1 MKVKEGYD
9 FSGWATKNDLKCADG
24 RVIRRN
30 AFEVNDG
37 DVVPLVWNHRH
48 DTTSAILGHALLVN
62 KKDGVFTYGYLNNTQ
77 AGREA
82 KECLNHGDIVS
93 LSIYAN
99 NLVQDRENVIHG
111 AIREVSLVVA
121 GANPGAFVESVVQ
134 HGCPIDEDDDEGILF
149 VGEGLNL
156 AHSTDRKKDEDE
168 EDEEDEDEEEKDEEE
183 TEDTDDED
191 EDEDEEKKKM
201 KVKAIAHSADSGSK
215 EKTVQDV
222 IDTMNE
228 EQKQAM
234 YAMIG
239 AAVEGQ
245 EGGDEKDLK
254 HSEEDD
260 DMKYNVFDSGN
271 NGGATLTHSD
281 MEQIFKDAK
290 RLGSLRDAVN
300 ENIENGVLSH
310 SIDTSGMVGPSP
322 DTASQTYGF
331 RDPDMLFPDY
341 KSLNTPPE
349 WIKRDTGWV
358 SVLMGSIHHTPF
370 SSIKSQFAD
379 ITEDDARARG
389 YMKGNLKKEEVFT
402 LLKRTTDPQTVY
414 KKQKMDKDD
423 INDITDFDVVAWIK
437 SEMRQ
442 LLDEEVARA
451 ILVGDGRESIDD
463 DKISA
468 DHIRPIWGDDELFTI
483 RANVKSG
490 ADDAATAKALI
501 RKAIKAR
508 KEYKGSGNLTFFTT
522 EDWLT
527 EMLLLEDGIGHP
539 LYADATA
546 LARKLRV
553 NRIVTVPVMENLTNG
568 GEALAG
574 IIVDMKDY
582 RVGHNKG
589 AKVDMFDDFDIDYNQ
604 YKYLIETRLSGA
616 LTKPFSAIAL
626 TVNGTDYAYEETEDY
641 TGSPK
646 AKGYYE
652 KQGTIYRPSND
663 TSCVEGKTYYEKV
676 EVS

>member
-37 DVVPLVWNHRH
+37 DIVPLVWNHRH
-48 DTTSAILGHALLVN
+48 DTTSAILGHALLMN

-77 AGREA
+77 AGQEA
-82 KECLNHGDIVS
+82 KECLKHGDIVS

-156 AHSTDRKKDEDE
+156 AHSTDRKKGEDE

-183 TEDTDDED
+183 AEDTDDED
-191 EDEDEEKKKM
+191 EEKKM
-201 KVKAIAHSADSGSK
+201 KGKAIAHSADSGSK

-245 EGGDEKDLK
+245 KGGNDEEDLK

-260 DMKYNVFDSGN
+260 DMKYNVFDSDN

-358 SVLMGSIHHTPF
+358 SVLMGSVHHTPF
-370 SSIKSQFAD
+370 SRIKSQFAD

-414 KKQKMDKDD
+414 KKQKMDRDD
-423 INDITDFDVVAWIK
+423 IIDITDFDVVAWIK
-437 SEMRQ
+437 GEMRIM
-442 LLDEEVARA
+442 LDEEIARA
-451 ILVGDGRESIDD
+451 ILLGDGRSPSSD
-463 DKISA
+463 DKIQEA
-468 DHIRPIWGDDELFTI
+468 HIRPIVNDVPLFNTKVAVAVSPQDPPEI
-483 RANVKSG
+483 RAKKFITSV
-490 ADDAATAKALI
+490 I
-501 RKAIKAR
+501 RSR
-508 KEYKGSGNLTFFTT
+508 KNYKGSGNPILFTT

-527 EMLLLEDGIGHP
+527 EMLLIEDGIGHK
-539 LYADATA
+539 LYKTEAELATA
-546 LARKLRV
+546 LRV
-553 NRIVTVPVMENLTNG
+553 SRIVTVEVMEGQQIDVEVTVG
-568 GEALAG
+568 TSTT
-574 IIVDMKDY
+574 IVKKDLIGVIVNPKDY
-582 RVGHNKG
+582 NVGADRG
-589 AKVDMFDDFDIDYNQ
+589 GSIELFDDFDIDYNQ
-604 YKYLIETRLSGA
+604 YKYLIETRISGA
-616 LTKPFSAIAL
+616 LTKPFSAL
-626 TVNGTDYAYEETEDY
+626 TMYDD
-641 TGSPK
+641 
-646 AKGYYE
+646 
-652 KQGTIYRPSND
+652 
-663 TSCVEGKTYYEKV
+663 
-676 EVS
+676 EVSG

>member
-37 DVVPLVWNHRH
+37 DIVPLVWNHRH

-77 AGREA
+77 AGQEA

-149 VGEGLNL
+149 VGEGLTL
-156 AHSTDRKKDEDE
+156 SHSADRKKDEDE
-168 EDEEDEDEEEKDEEE
+168 EEDEEDEEEKDEEE
-183 TEDTDDED
+183 AEDTDD

-201 KVKAIAHSADSGSK
+201 KGRAIAHSADSESK
-215 EKTVQDV
+215 EKTVQDI

-245 EGGDEKDLK
+245 KGEDDEDLK

-260 DMKYNVFDSGN
+260 DMKYNVFDNDN
-271 NGGATLTHSD
+271 NGGATLSHSD
-281 MEQIFKDAK
+281 MEQILKDAK

-341 KSLNTPPE
+341 KSLNTPPD
-349 WIKRDTGWV
+349 WIKRDTSWV
-358 SVLMGSIHHTPF
+358 NVLMGGVHHTPF
-370 SSIKSQFAD
+370 SRIKSQFAD

-389 YMKGNLKKEEVFT
+389 YIKGNMKKEEVFT
-402 LLKRTTDPQTVY
+402 LLKRTTDPQTIY
-414 KKQKMDKDD
+414 KKQKMDRDD
-423 INDITDFDVVAWIK
+423 IIDITDFDVVAWIK
-437 SEMRQ
+437 GEMRVM
-442 LLDEEVARA
+442 LDEEIARA
-451 ILVGDGRESIDD
+451 ILIGDGRAADSD
-463 DKISA
+463 DKIQEQ
-468 DHIRPIWGDDELFTI
+468 HVRPIINDVPLFNTKVPVTVSLQDTPDAKAKNFINSVI
-483 RANVKSG
+483 RA
-490 ADDAATAKALI
+490 
-501 RKAIKAR
+501 RKN
-508 KEYKGSGNLTFFTT
+508 YKGSGNPILFTT

-527 EMLLLEDGIGHP
+527 EMLLIEDGIGHK
-539 LYADATA
+539 LYKTEAELATA
-546 LARKLRV
+546 LRV
-553 NRIVTVPVMENLTNG
+553 SRIVTVEVMEG
-568 GEALAG
+568 Q
-574 IIVDMKDY
+574 
-582 RVGHNKG
+582 
-589 AKVDMFDDFDIDYNQ
+589 KVDVEVKVGTSTTIVKKDVIGVIVNPTDYNVGADRGGAIELFDDFDIDYNQ
-604 YKYLIETRLSGA
+604 YKYLIETRISGA
-616 LTKPFSAIAL
+616 LTKPFSAL
-626 TVNGTDYAYEETEDY
+626 
-641 TGSPK
+641 
-646 AKGYYE
+646 
-652 KQGTIYRPSND
+652 TIYED
-663 TSCVEGKTYYEKV
+663 
-676 EVS
+676 EVSG

>member
-1 MKVKEGYD
+1 MRVKEGYD

-24 RVIRRN
+24 RIIRRN

-121 GANPGAFVESVVQ
+121 GANPGAFVESVVR
-134 HGCPIDEDDDEGILF
+134 HGSPIDDDDDEGILF

-156 AHSTDRKKDEDE
+156 SHSTDRKKDEDE
-168 EDEEDEDEEEKDEEE
+168 EDEEYEEEDDEEVDKEEDEGDEDS
-183 TEDTDDED
+183 TDD
-191 EDEDEEKKKM
+191 DEEKKKRGGKNM
-201 KVKAIAHSADSGSK
+201 KAMAHSADSESK
-215 EKTVQDV
+215 EKTVQEI

-239 AAVEGQ
+239 AAIEGQ
-245 EGGDEKDLK
+245 EGGEDEEDLK

-260 DMKYNVFDSGN
+260 DMKYNVFDNAN
-271 NGGATLTHSD
+271 NGGAVISHSD
-281 MEQIFKDAK
+281 MEQILKDAK

-322 DTASQTYGF
+322 DTAGQTYGF

-349 WIKRDTGWV
+349 WIKRDTSWV
-358 SVLMGSIHHTPF
+358 NVLMGGVHHTPF
-370 SSIKSQFAD
+370 SRIKSQFAD

-414 KKQKMDKDD
+414 KKQKMDRDD
-423 INDITDFDVVAWIK
+423 IIDITDFDVVAWIK
-437 SEMRQ
+437 GEMRIM
-442 LLDEEVARA
+442 LDEEIARA
-451 ILVGDGRESIDD
+451 ILIGDGRSPSSD
-463 DKISA
+463 DKIQEQ
-468 DHIRPIWGDDELFTI
+468 HVRPIVSDVPLFNTKVAVAVSPQDPPEI
-483 RANVKSG
+483 RAKKFITSV
-490 ADDAATAKALI
+490 I
-501 RKAIKAR
+501 RSR
-508 KEYKGSGNLTFFTT
+508 KNYKGSGNPTLFTT

-527 EMLLLEDGIGHP
+527 EMLLIEDGIGHK
-539 LYADATA
+539 LYKTEAELATA
-546 LARKLRV
+546 LRV
-553 NRIVTVPVMENLTNG
+553 SRIVTVEVMEGHQIDVEVKVGTSTTVVKKDLIGVIVNPADYNVGADRG
-568 GEALAG
+568 GAIEL
-574 IIVDMKDY
+574 
-582 RVGHNKG
+582 
-589 AKVDMFDDFDIDYNQ
+589 FDDFDIDYNQ
-604 YKYLIETRLSGA
+604 FKYLIETRISGA
-616 LTKPFSAIAL
+616 LTKPFSAL
-626 TVNGTDYAYEETEDY
+626 TMYED
-641 TGSPK
+641 
-646 AKGYYE
+646 
-652 KQGTIYRPSND
+652 
-663 TSCVEGKTYYEKV
+663 
-676 EVS
+676 EVSG